1 MTTIHC
7 RVQLP
12 PRSEPVT
19 GTLRLHILDAARQ
32 DAAATVLA
40 GTETSPVTLS
50 ADEPLDVAV
59 DLDLWTADV
68 STLQTLSVEAL
79 LDVDGSGETSV
90 GDYRTVE
97 HIAVPTGRTRP
108 DAPVPVPLRRVT

>member
-12 PRSEPVT
+12 PRTEPIT
-19 GTLRLHILDAARQ
+19 GMLRLRIVDTARQ
-32 DAAATVLA
+32 DAAATVVTA
-40 GTETSPVTLS
+40 TETIPVTLS
-50 ADEPLDVAV
+50 ADEPLDVPV
-59 DLDLWTADV
+59 DLDLRTADV

-90 GDYRTVE
+90 GDYRTME
-97 HIAVPTGRTRP
+97 HIAVPTGHTGP
-108 DAPVPVPLRRVT
+108 AALVSVPLRLVT